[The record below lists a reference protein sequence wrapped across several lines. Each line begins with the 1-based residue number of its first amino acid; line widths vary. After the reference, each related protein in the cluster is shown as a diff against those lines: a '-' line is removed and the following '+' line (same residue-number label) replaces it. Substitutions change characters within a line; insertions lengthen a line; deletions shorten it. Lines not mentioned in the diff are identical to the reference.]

1 MVLKFGKG
9 CREIYQ
15 ISKLDCFPLV
25 VTFIGCLFD
34 TADGIL
40 IGIAVHLI
48 ILLYRLDIENT
59 PRKLKFCMGPKSL
72 IHP

>member
-48 ILLYRLDIENT
+48 ILLYRLDTKNT
-59 PRKLKFCMGPKSL
+59 PRDFFTAKILNT
-72 IHP
+72 